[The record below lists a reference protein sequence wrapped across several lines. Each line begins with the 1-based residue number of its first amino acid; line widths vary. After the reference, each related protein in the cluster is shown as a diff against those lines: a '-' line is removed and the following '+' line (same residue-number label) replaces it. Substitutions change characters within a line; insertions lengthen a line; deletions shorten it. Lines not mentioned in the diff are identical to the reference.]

1 MTSRSHP
8 FDNHLLAALPL
19 PEWHRLEPYV
29 ERVQLNLHQS
39 LYESGQTMSHA
50 YFPTSAIASLMY
62 VTESG
67 ACAESAV
74 VGRDGMLG
82 VCLLMGGGSTS
93 NRAVVNTAG
102 EAFRLPARVIKD
114 AFASAG
120 ATMNVLLRYT
130 QALLTQTSQR
140 AVCTRHHSIAQQVA
154 FTLLL
159 NLDRVDGESLVMT
172 QELIAHR
179 LGVRRE
185 GVTEGAYMLQKMG
198 LIQYS
203 RGRITVLDRAG
214 LENRACECYAVVH
227 DECERLLP
235 AAERHENALLA
246 A

>member
-1 MTSRSHP
+1 MSTRSHP
-8 FDNHLLAALPL
+8 FDNHLLGALPL

-29 ERVQLNLHQS
+29 ERVNLSLHQS

-50 YFPTSAIASLMY
+50 YFPTTAIASLMY

-67 ACAESAV
+67 ACAESAI
-74 VGRDGMLG
+74 VGKDGMLG
-82 VCLLMGGGSTS
+82 VCLLMGGGSTCS
-93 NRAVVNTAG
+93 RAVVNNAG
-102 EAFRLPARVIKD
+102 EAFRIPARIIKD
-114 AFASAG
+114 EFARGG
-120 ATMNVLLRYT
+120 ATMNLLLRYT

-140 AVCTRHHSIAQQVA
+140 AVCTRHHTIAQQVA
-154 FTLLL
+154 FCLLL
-159 NLDRVDGESLVMT
+159 NLDRVEGPSFVMT
-172 QELIAHR
+172 QELIAQR

-203 RGRITVLDRAG
+203 RGRITVLDRVG
-214 LENRACECYAVVH
+214 LESRACECYAVVR

-235 AAERHENALLA
+235 ATERHENTLLA